1 MSGLMLC
8 TMQAQKPYFVK
19 EINKNIYS
27 IEELSYYLYNYL
39 YLVED
44 KFFGDALIDYLENT
58 LELKSIAD
66 GLRQLGERKG
76 KLGEKIS
83 FVVKNSGYYSQK
95 EVDELER
102 HLVMLNSKT
111 SSERIKAKADI
122 LMENHKY
129 NMAIIFY
136 RNILNKGRSSELSE
150 EFYGDVYNNLGVAY
164 TRMFEYAT
172 AAACFRSAYNLSG
185 KKEVLDSI
193 IKADLMDGNEK
204 RLKLDQSQYKL
215 SDMAINKLRTEI
227 MQVRAHVDTT
237 WEETDKTD
245 FMKKCKKEYFVE
257 INA

>member
-1 MSGLMLC
+1 MSGMMLC
-8 TMQAQKPYFVK
+8 TMQAQKPYFIK

-27 IEELSYYLYNYL
+27 IEELSYYLYHYL
-39 YLVED
+39 YLVEE
-44 KFFGDALIDYLENT
+44 KFFGEALIDYLENT

-66 GLRQLGERKG
+66 GLRQLEERGG

-83 FVVKNSGYYSQK
+83 FVVKNSGYYSQR

-129 NMAIIFY
+129 NLAIIFY

-164 TRMFEYAT
+164 ARMFEYAT
-172 AAACFRSAYNLSG
+172 AAACFRSAYKLSG
-185 KKEVLDSI
+185 NMKSMESV
-193 IKADLMDGNEK
+193 IKADLMDGNEN
-204 RLKLDQSQYKL
+204 RLRLDQSQYRL
-215 SDMAINKLRTEI
+215 SDMAVNKMRAEI
-227 MQVRAHVDTT
+227 LTLRAHMDAT
-237 WEETDKTD
+237 WEDTNKTD
-245 FMKKCKKEYFVE
+245 FVKRCKREYFVE

>member
-27 IEELSYYLYNYL
+27 IEELGYYLYNYL

-44 KFFGDALIDYLENT
+44 KFFGEALIDYLENT
-58 LELKSIAD
+58 LEQKSIAD
-66 GLRQLGERKG
+66 GLRQLEKRGG
-76 KLGEKIS
+76 NLGEKIS

-122 LMENHKY
+122 LMGNHKY
-129 NMAIIFY
+129 NLAIVFY
-136 RNILNKGRSSELSE
+136 RNIINKGRSSELSE
-150 EFYGDVYNNLGVAY
+150 EFYGNVYNNLGVAY
-164 TRMFEYAT
+164 ARMFEYAT
-172 AAACFRSAYNLSG
+172 AAACFKSAYKLNGNLST
-185 KKEVLDSI
+185 LDNV
-193 IKADLMDGNEK
+193 IKADLMDGNDS
-204 RLKLDQSQYKL
+204 RLRLDQSQYKL
-215 SDMAINKLRTEI
+215 SDMAINKMRLEI
-227 MQVRAHVDTT
+227 SKVKLQVENT
-237 WEETDKTD
+237 WEAADKTD
-245 FMKKCKKEYFVE
+245 FVKKCKKEYFVE

>member
-19 EINKNIYS
+19 EISKNIYS
-27 IEELSYYLYNYL
+27 IEELAYYLYNYL

-44 KFFGDALIDYLENT
+44 KFFGEGLVDYLENT

-66 GLRQLGERKG
+66 GLRQLAERG
-76 KLGEKIS
+76 GNLGEKIS
-83 FVVKNSGYYSQK
+83 FVIKNSGYYSSK

-102 HLVMLNSKT
+102 HLVMLDSKT

-122 LMENHKY
+122 LMENSKY
-129 NMAIIFY
+129 NLAIVFY

-150 EFYGDVYNNLGVAY
+150 EFYGEVYNNLGVAY
-164 TRMFEYAT
+164 ARMFEYST

-185 KKEVLDSI
+185 NTVTLESI
-193 IKADLMDGNEK
+193 IKADIMDGNES
-204 RLKLDQSQYKL
+204 RLKHDQSQYKM
-215 SDMAINKLRTEI
+215 SDMAINRIRAEI
-227 MQVRAHVDTT
+227 MRVRAHMEAT
-237 WEETDKTD
+237 WENVDKTD
-245 FMKKCKKEYFVE
+245 FVKKCKKEYFVE

>member
-8 TMQAQKPYFVK
+8 TMQAKKPYFVK

-44 KFFGDALIDYLENT
+44 KFFGEALVDYLENT
-58 LELKSIAD
+58 LEQKSIAD
-66 GLRQLGERKG
+66 GLRQLGERG
-76 KLGEKIS
+76 GNLGEKIS

-129 NMAIIFY
+129 NLAIVFY
-136 RNILNKGRSSELSE
+136 RNILNKGRSSELSDS
-150 EFYGDVYNNLGVAY
+150 FYGDVYNNLGVAY
-164 TRMFEYAT
+164 VRMFEYAT
-172 AAACFRSAYNLSG
+172 AAACFKSAYNLNG
-185 KKEVLDSI
+185 NKETLDNI
-193 IKADLMDGNEK
+193 IKADLMDGNDSK
-204 RLKLDQSQYKL
+204 LKLDQSQYKL
-215 SDMAINKLRTEI
+215 SDMAVNKLRLEI
-227 MQVRAHVDTT
+227 AKVRENVDSS

-245 FMKKCKKEYFVE
+245 FVKKCKREYFVE

>member
-8 TMQAQKPYFVK
+8 TMQAHKPYFVK

-44 KFFGDALIDYLENT
+44 KFFGEALIDYLENT

-66 GLRQLGERKG
+66 GLRQLEDRGG
-76 KLGEKIS
+76 NLGEKIS
-83 FVVKNSGYYSQK
+83 FVVKNSGFYSQK

-129 NMAIIFY
+129 NLAIIFY

-164 TRMFEYAT
+164 ARMFEYAT
-172 AAACFRSAYNLSG
+172 AAACFRSAYKLSG
-185 KKEVLDSI
+185 NMASLESI
-193 IKADLMDGNEK
+193 IKADLMDGNES

-215 SDMAINKLRTEI
+215 SDMAINKMRTEI
-227 MQVRAHVDTT
+227 MKVKAHIDTT
-237 WEETDKTD
+237 WNQVDKAD
-245 FMKKCKKEYFVE
+245 FVKNCKREYFVE